1 MNAIKLF
8 RLLLPAALLIS
19 GLTGNG
25 QKLKKNKFDNPLV
38 MQRADPHVWKTPDS
52 TYYFVATVPEYDRL
66 EIRRSKTIN
75 GIKKAAPVVI
85 WRKHETGPMGN
96 HIWAP
101 ELHRI
106 DGKWY
111 IYFAAGSAEEKWKIR
126 KYALSNSSE
135 DPTKGEWK
143 EEGEIV
149 SQRNEFTLDATTFE
163 HKGQRYMIWV
173 DRASD
178 KEINTGL
185 YIAKM
190 TSPTTLDDKQ
200 VVISQPEF
208 AWERRGHN
216 VNEAPA
222 VIIRNGK
229 LFVTFSASATDAN
242 YSIGLLWADADAD
255 LLDTASWH
263 KVPNPVFY
271 TNEALKRFGPGHN
284 SFIVAEDGK
293 TDVMIYHA
301 RNYKEIA
308 GEPLY
313 DPNRHTRAR
322 VLRWTEDGMPDFG
335 QDLDDNVMPVKRTL
349 RSKDA
354 KKVK

>member
-1 MNAIKLF
+1 MLAVM
-8 RLLLPAALLIS
+8 LIVN
-19 GLTGNG
+19 GLTVNA
-25 QKLKKNKFDNPLV
+25 QKLQNNQFNNPLAL
-38 MQRADPHVWKTPDS
+38 QRADPHVWKAADG
-52 TYYFVATVPEYDRL
+52 TYYFIATVPEYDRI
-66 EIRRSKTIN
+66 EMRSSKTIN
-75 GIKKAAPVVI
+75 GIKEAPPVVV
-85 WRKHETGPMGN
+85 WRKHTQGPMGN

-126 KYALSNSSE
+126 KYALSNASA

-143 EEGEIV
+143 EEGEMV
-149 SQRNEFTLDATTFE
+149 SKRNEFTLDATTFE
-163 HKGQRYMIWV
+163 HKGQRYLAWV

-178 KEINTGL
+178 KVVNTGL

-208 AWERRGHN
+208 AWEIKGHK

-222 VIIRNGK
+222 VLIRNGK
-229 LFVTFSASATDAN
+229 VFMTFSASATDAN
-242 YSIGLLWADADAD
+242 YCLGMLWAGEDAD
-255 LLDTASWH
+255 LLDPASWH
-263 KVPNPVFY
+263 KLPEPVFY

-301 RNYKEIA
+301 RDYKEIK

-322 VLRWTEDGMPDFG
+322 VLRWTRDGMPFFG
-335 QDLDDNVMPVKRTL
+335 QELDDNEMALK
-349 RSKDA
+349 KA
-354 KKVK
+354 KKAAKKQKQ

>member
-1 MNAIKLF
+1 MKPLKHLKFLLAVT
-8 RLLLPAALLIS
+8 LLLGGTAA
-19 GLTGNG
+19 NA
-25 QKLKKNKFDNPLV
+25 QKLKKNQFNNPLAV
-38 MQRADPHVWKTPDS
+38 QRADPHVWKTTDG

-66 EIRRSKTIN
+66 EIRRSNTIN
-75 GIKKAAPVVI
+75 GIKEAQPVVV
-85 WRKHETGPMGN
+85 WRKHEKGAMGN

-101 ELHRI
+101 ELHQI
-106 DGKWY
+106 NGKWY
-111 IYFAAGSAEEKWKIR
+111 IYFAAGSVEDKWAIR
-126 KYALSNSSE
+126 KYALSNASA

-149 SQRNEFTLDATTFE
+149 SSPNQFTLDATTFE

-173 DRASD
+173 DRAPA
-178 KEINTGL
+178 KLTNTSL
-185 YIAKM
+185 FIARM

-200 VVISQPEF
+200 VVISSPEH
-208 AWERRGHN
+208 AWETQGHR

-229 LFVTFSASATDAN
+229 VFVTFSASATDAN
-242 YSIGLLWADADAD
+242 YALGLLWAEESAD

-263 KVPNPVFY
+263 KLPEPVFY
-271 TNEALKRFGPGHN
+271 TNERLKRFGPGHN

-301 RNYKEIA
+301 RDYKEIN

-322 VLRWTEDGMPDFG
+322 VLRWTKDGMPDFG
-335 QDLDDNVMPVKRTL
+335 QELDDNEMALK
-349 RSKDA
+349 KGKQA
-354 KKVK
+354 KKARKR

>member
-1 MNAIKLF
+1 MNSTKLLQ
-8 RLLLPAALLIS
+8 LLLAVTLLFSGCAGGALKP
-19 GLTGNG
+19 T
-25 QKLKKNKFDNPLV
+25 KNQFNNPLAL
-38 MQRADPHVWKTPDS
+38 QRADPHVWKTKDG

-66 EIRRSKTIN
+66 EIRKSKTIN
-75 GIKKAAPVVI
+75 GIKEAEPVVV
-85 WRKHETGPMGN
+85 WRKHEKGPMGN

-101 ELHRI
+101 ELHQI

-111 IYFAAGSAEEKWKIR
+111 IYFAAGSVEDKWAIR
-126 KYALSNSSE
+126 KYALSNTSA

-149 SQRNEFTLDATTFE
+149 SKPNQFTLDATTFE

-173 DRASD
+173 DRASN

-190 TSPTTLDDKQ
+190 TSPTTLGDKQ
-200 VVISQPEF
+200 VVISRPEY
-208 AWERRGHN
+208 AWERIGHN

-229 LFVTFSASATDAN
+229 VFVTFSASATDAN
-242 YSIGLLWADADAD
+242 YALGLLWAKEDAD
-255 LLDTASWH
+255 LLDTASWN
-263 KVPNPVFY
+263 KLPEPVFY
-271 TNEALKRFGPGHN
+271 TNERLKRFGPGHN

-301 RNYKEIA
+301 RDYKEIK

-335 QDLDDNVMPVKRTL
+335 QELDDNEMAVK
-349 RSKDA
+349 KGKQAKNA
-354 KKVK
+354 KK

>member
-1 MNAIKLF
+1 MNAQKSKQIQF
-8 RLLLPAALLIS
+8 NNPIAL
-19 GLTGNG
+19 
-25 QKLKKNKFDNPLV
+25 
-38 MQRADPHVWKTPDS
+38 QRADPHVWKASDG
-52 TYYFVATVPEYDRL
+52 TYYFIATVPEYDRI
-66 EIRRSKTIN
+66 EIRKSKTIN
-75 GIKKAAPVVI
+75 GIKEAEPVVV
-85 WRKHETGPMGN
+85 WRKHNQGPMGN

-111 IYFAAGSAEEKWKIR
+111 IYFAAGSAEDKWAIR
-126 KYALSNSSE
+126 KYALSNPSE

-149 SQRNEFTLDATTFE
+149 SKRNEFTLDATTFE

-178 KEINTGL
+178 KEVNTGL

-190 TSPTTLDDKQ
+190 TSPTTLDEKQ
-200 VVISQPEF
+200 VVISQPEY
-208 AWERRGHN
+208 AWERQGHN

-222 VIIRNGK
+222 VLIRNGK
-229 LFVTFSASATDAN
+229 VFVTFSASATDAN
-242 YSIGLLWADADAD
+242 YAIGLLWAGENAN
-255 LLDTASWH
+255 LLDPASWH
-263 KVPNPVFY
+263 KLPEPVFY

-284 SFIVAEDGK
+284 SFTVAEDGK

-301 RNYKEIA
+301 RDYKEIK

-322 VLRWTEDGMPDFG
+322 VLRWTKDGMPDFG
-335 QDLDDNVMPVKRTL
+335 QDLDDNEMGMKKAKRQ
-349 RSKDA
+349 
-354 KKVK
+354 

>member
-1 MNAIKLF
+1 MNSIKLF
-8 RLLLPAALLIS
+8 HLIFLVALGVNGLPV
-19 GLTGNG
+19 NG
-25 QKLKKNKFDNPLV
+25 QKLKRNQFNNPLV
-38 MQRADPHVWKTPDS
+38 LQRADPHVWKTPKGI
-52 TYYFVATVPEYDRL
+52 YYFVATVPEYDRL
-66 EIRRSKTIN
+66 EIRTSKTIN
-75 GIKKAAPVVI
+75 GIREAEPVVV
-85 WRKHETGPMGN
+85 WRKHEKGPMGN

-106 DGKWY
+106 DGRWY

-126 KYALSNSSE
+126 KYALSNVSE
-135 DPTKGEWK
+135 DPTKGDWK

-149 SQRNEFTLDATTFE
+149 SVRNEFTLDATTFV

-173 DRASD
+173 DRASA
-178 KEINTGL
+178 KELNTGL

-190 TSPTTLDDKQ
+190 TSPTTLAEKQ
-200 VVISQPEF
+200 VVISQPEY
-208 AWERRGHN
+208 AWERIGHK

-229 LFVTFSASATDAN
+229 VFVTFSASATDAN
-242 YSIGLLWADADAD
+242 YAIGLLWTDANAD

-263 KVPNPVFY
+263 KLPEPVFY
-271 TNEALKRFGPGHN
+271 TNERLKRFGPGHN

-301 RNYKEIA
+301 RDYKEII

-322 VLRWTEDGMPDFG
+322 VLRWKADGMPDFG
-335 QDLDDNVMPVKRTL
+335 QDLDDNEMTPKRPL
-349 RSKDA
+349 RSGEA
-354 KKVK
+354 KKIK